1 MIQHSD
7 ILEEAVKGTRKQS
20 GKSFEVLYLLTY
32 KQSYLDIRFSEFNQD
47 NIRSI
52 LAKTYTMV
60 WNEAATIPGGI
71 LLEAWIRERISEA
84 YREVTG
90 EEIEVFP
97 DESCKKVK
105 GSMEPM
111 RTEILLKVEENAG
124 IFNPDED
131 DEDDFRAGIRASA
144 EEIDRRTGAT
154 RLGKVKAFISLF
166 VAVILVVLA
175 TMVVM
180 DLTDYVGST
189 ERIKMG
195 DIGKVIA
202 TAEAIEIET
211 LAPPSEE

>member
-1 MIQHSD
+1 MSLFGD
-7 ILEEAVKGTRKQS
+7 L
-20 GKSFEVLYLLTY
+20 F
-32 KQSYLDIRFSEFNQD
+32 DFNGD
-47 NIRSI
+47 GI
-52 LAKTYTMV
+52 
-60 WNEAATIPGGI
+60 ATP
-71 LLEAWIRERISEA
+71 E
-84 YREVTG
+84 
-90 EEIEVFP
+90 EEILGMMMVDEMMAEEQKRRRR
-97 DESCKKVK
+97 DESELDLDL
-105 GSMEPM
+105 SDDYE
-111 RTEILLKVEENAG
+111 
-124 IFNPDED
+124 DED

-195 DIGKVIA
+195 DLGKVIA